1 MRILLI
7 GSGGREH
14 AMGWKLARSPR
25 VSELISLPGN
35 PGLSELGP
43 TVEGIEPADAGAV
56 SAMLVDL
63 SKSGARLRVLGS
75 KSLPSAF
82 ALELERDLIV
92 PCEVVHQHD
101 GHVGVKFQRRSG

>member
-1 MRILLI
+1 MDDPIQNLDAFIARLKSERKDRRQNARLKTARRIRI
-7 GSGGREH
+7 IFPGG
-14 AMGWKLARSPR
+14 
-25 VSELISLPGN
+25 
-35 PGLSELGP
+35 
-43 TVEGIEPADAGAV
+43 AGAV